1 MSFLMAPLGEVLAP
15 IKTWNPKR
23 AVKTDPFDYI
33 DLSSVDR
40 DEKAIIA
47 PTPTVP
53 SEAPSRARQLVDAG
67 DILVS
72 TVRPNLNA
80 VAVVD
85 DELDGATASTGFSV
99 LRVVAEKATSRYIYH
114 WVRTP
119 AFVADMVRKA
129 TGASYPAISDKIVAE
144 SLIPLPPIEEQR
156 QIAGILDAADAL
168 RRRRREALALLDTL
182 PGAIF
187 AEMFGVLTTSNRF
200 PRGPLSNLITGFDTG
215 KNLAPASDEEGTRHR
230 VLKVS
235 AVTKGEFIESES
247 KPLPAEYSPPASHF
261 VKSGDLLFS
270 RANTSALIGA
280 TAMVDDVSDNIVLP
294 DKIWRFLVDEEKA
307 ERIFLHYLFGTRKFR
322 DEVSRRATG
331 SSGSMKNISKDK
343 VLSIEVGQ
351 PPIEMQ
357 REFSRRVRIAR
368 GMRTKVTEHLAELE
382 ALFASLQSRAFAGA
396 L

>member
-307 ERIFLHYLFGTRKFR
+307 ERIFLHYTASPR
-322 DEVSRRATG
+322 ETG
-331 SSGSMKNISKDK
+331 
-343 VLSIEVGQ
+343 
-351 PPIEMQ
+351 
-357 REFSRRVRIAR
+357 F
-368 GMRTKVTEHLAELE
+368 
-382 ALFASLQSRAFAGA
+382 
-396 L
+396 